1 MNEFD
6 TEVQKIIEK
15 YDEKLLDP
23 LHPVFPMPG
32 MWHFSIGSILALLAF
47 AGAYFPILAF
57 FDINILIQL
66 GSGVAFSII
75 LTTSMI
81 LCTQGYRFPA
91 KLILLFAILSTVT
104 ILIFL
109 FFESSYIIY
118 QLIMLTFGI
127 ISIYLLTSKTTRM
140 HLVIMI
146 VRNQKIREM
155 KKNGTY
161 KQKLAEVKVKL
172 NRR

>member
-15 YDEKLLDP
+15 HNESLLDP

-32 MWHFSIGSILALLAF
+32 MWHFIFGSIFALITFVGTYAF
-47 AGAYFPILAF
+47 VFSIMSVDMIYL
-57 FDINILIQL
+57 L
-66 GSGVAFSII
+66 GPGVAFSLI
-75 LTTSMI
+75 LTTSI
-81 LCTQGYRFPA
+81 SLCTHGYRFPA
-91 KLILLFAILSTVT
+91 KLILLFAILPTAT
-104 ILIFL
+104 IPIFL